1 MINSLSLQGI
11 TTRMADFLLQRQ
23 NIDDTCRA
31 TRKRGGYPAPILTT
45 YAICADSGVAWRAR
59 TRAGATPDRNHH
71 LNTYLDSPQLAGVW
85 KRYATL
91 DRRNSNSAWFSRLF
105 RLIPFCH
112 PYLARTV
119 CVAANR
125 RGDGGCRYYYSGV
138 VSYRPYWG
146 SLVRCFPMG
155 HTG

>member
-1 MINSLSLQGI
+1 MINNLSLQGI

-71 LNTYLDSPQLAGVW
+71 YQFHLSSYQLASSREWCGVVD
-85 KRYATL
+85 A
-91 DRRNSNSAWFSRLF
+91 RNSHCICFPGLFS
-105 RLIPFCH
+105 IISCGH
-112 PYLARTV
+112 S
-119 CVAANR
+119 CVARALSYPAYGWRR
-125 RGDGGCRYYYSGV
+125 RGREHDNTCI
-138 VSYRPYWG
+138 VSHRPYG
-146 SLVRCFPMG
+146 SSLVRCLPMG